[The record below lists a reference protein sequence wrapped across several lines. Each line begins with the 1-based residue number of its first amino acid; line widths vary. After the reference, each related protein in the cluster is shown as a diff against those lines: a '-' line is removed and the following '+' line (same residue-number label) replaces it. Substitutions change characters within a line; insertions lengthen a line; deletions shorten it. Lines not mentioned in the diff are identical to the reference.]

1 MGHVSREMETL
12 RNSQKEMLEIIK
24 PTVTEKNSVFVALI
38 SRLDRAKKKI
48 SEFEQRSTELS

>member
-24 PTVTEKNSVFVALI
+24 PTVTGKNSVFEALI
-38 SRLDRAKKKI
+38 SRLDRAKKRV
-48 SEFEQRSTELS
+48 SEFEHGSIELS

>member
-24 PTVTEKNSVFVALI
+24 PTITEKNSVFVALI